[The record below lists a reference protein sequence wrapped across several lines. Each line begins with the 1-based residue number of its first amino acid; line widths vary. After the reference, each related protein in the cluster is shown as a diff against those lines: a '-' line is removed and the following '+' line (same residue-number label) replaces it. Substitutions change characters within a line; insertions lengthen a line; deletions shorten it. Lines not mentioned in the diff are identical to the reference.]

1 MFLKDHLKDT
11 YQKASFDNNHLML
24 ENIINVWAHRFG
36 PESLNQLFVKNQN
49 QFKLTEE
56 DQAEVSQN
64 QINLELIEE
73 DQAEANQNQ
82 INLELI
88 EEDQAEANQNQIN
101 LELIEEDQAEAN
113 QNQINLE
120 LLKNVQYEE
129 EIEFKPKETKT
140 PNNTETID
148 KDIYGSYKNESEY
161 KDTEELPLPN
171 IKNLRKWINNEKK
184 AS

>member
-36 PESLNQLFVKNQN
+36 PESLNELFVKNQD

-56 DQAEVSQN
+56 DQAEASQN

-73 DQAEANQNQ
+73 DQE
-82 INLELI
+82 
-88 EEDQAEANQNQIN
+88 
-101 LELIEEDQAEAN
+101 EAN

>member
-11 YQKASFDNNHLML
+11 YQQASFDKNQLML

-36 PESLNQLFVKNQN
+36 PETLNELCVKNQD
-49 QFKLTEE
+49 QFKLIEEDQAETSQNQINLELTEE
-56 DQAEVSQN
+56 DQAEV
-64 QINLELIEE
+64 
-73 DQAEANQNQ
+73 
-82 INLELI
+82 
-88 EEDQAEANQNQIN
+88 
-101 LELIEEDQAEAN
+101 N

-120 LLKNVQYEE
+120 LLKNVEYEE
-129 EIEFKPKETKT
+129 EIEFKSKETKKS
-140 PNNTETID
+140 NNTEIID

-161 KDTEELPLPN
+161 KDAEELPLPN

>member
-1 MFLKDHLKDT
+1 MSLKDHLKDT

-36 PESLNQLFVKNQN
+36 PESLNELFVKNQD

-56 DQAEVSQN
+56 DQAE
-64 QINLELIEE
+64 E
-73 DQAEANQNQ
+73 
-82 INLELI
+82 
-88 EEDQAEANQNQIN
+88 
-101 LELIEEDQAEAN
+101 N

-120 LLKNVQYEE
+120 LLKNVQYKE

-140 PNNTETID
+140 QNNTETID
-148 KDIYGSYKNESEY
+148 KDIYGSYKIESEY

-171 IKNLRKWINNEKK
+171 IKNLRKWINKEKK

>member
-11 YQKASFDNNHLML
+11 YQKASIDKNHLML

-36 PESLNQLFVKNQN
+36 TESLNELFVKNQD
-49 QFKLTEE
+49 QFKLLEE
-56 DQAEVSQN
+56 DQAEPS
-64 QINLELIEE
+64 
-73 DQAEANQNQ
+73 
-82 INLELI
+82 
-88 EEDQAEANQNQIN
+88 
-101 LELIEEDQAEAN
+101 

-120 LLKNVQYEE
+120 LLKNVQHDE
-129 EIEFKPKETKT
+129 EIEFKPKETKKS
-140 PNNTETID
+140 NNTEIID

-161 KDTEELPLPN
+161 KDTEELPLPD

>member
-36 PESLNQLFVKNQN
+36 PESLNELFVKNQD

-56 DQAEVSQN
+56 DQAEAS
-64 QINLELIEE
+64 
-73 DQAEANQNQ
+73 
-82 INLELI
+82 
-88 EEDQAEANQNQIN
+88 
-101 LELIEEDQAEAN
+101 

-129 EIEFKPKETKT
+129 EIEFKPKEIKT

>member
-1 MFLKDHLKDT
+1 MFLKDHLKNT
-11 YQKASFDNNHLML
+11 YQKASSDKNHLML

-36 PESLNQLFVKNQN
+36 PESLNELFVKNQD
-49 QFKLTEE
+49 QF
-56 DQAEVSQN
+56 
-64 QINLELIEE
+64 ELIEE
-73 DQAEANQNQ
+73 DQAESS
-82 INLELI
+82 
-88 EEDQAEANQNQIN
+88 
-101 LELIEEDQAEAN
+101 

>member
-36 PESLNQLFVKNQN
+36 PESLNELFIK
-49 QFKLTEE
+49 
-56 DQAEVSQN
+56 N
-64 QINLELIEE
+64 QINMELIEE
-73 DQAEANQNQ
+73 DQAEV
-82 INLELI
+82 
-88 EEDQAEANQNQIN
+88 
-101 LELIEEDQAEAN
+101 N

>member
-36 PESLNQLFVKNQN
+36 PESLNELFVKNQD

-56 DQAEVSQN
+56 DQAE
-64 QINLELIEE
+64 E
-73 DQAEANQNQ
+73 NQNQ
-82 INLELI
+82 INLELS
-88 EEDQAEANQNQIN
+88 
-101 LELIEEDQAEAN
+101 
-113 QNQINLE
+113 
-120 LLKNVQYEE
+120 KNVQYKE

-140 PNNTETID
+140 QNNTETID
-148 KDIYGSYKNESEY
+148 KDIYGSYKIESEY

-171 IKNLRKWINNEKK
+171 IKNLRKWINKEKK

>member
-1 MFLKDHLKDT
+1 MSLKDHLKDT

-36 PESLNQLFVKNQN
+36 PESLNELFVKNQD

-56 DQAEVSQN
+56 DQAE
-64 QINLELIEE
+64 E
-73 DQAEANQNQ
+73 NQNQ
-82 INLELI
+82 INLELS
-88 EEDQAEANQNQIN
+88 
-101 LELIEEDQAEAN
+101 
-113 QNQINLE
+113 
-120 LLKNVQYEE
+120 KNVQYKE

-140 PNNTETID
+140 QNNTETID

>member
-11 YQKASFDNNHLML
+11 YQKASFDKNHLML

-36 PESLNQLFVKNQN
+36 PESLNELFVKNQD
-49 QFKLTEE
+49 QFKLLEE
-56 DQAEVSQN
+56 DQAEPS
-64 QINLELIEE
+64 
-73 DQAEANQNQ
+73 
-82 INLELI
+82 
-88 EEDQAEANQNQIN
+88 
-101 LELIEEDQAEAN
+101 

-120 LLKNVQYEE
+120 LLKNVQHDE
-129 EIEFKPKETKT
+129 EIEFKPKETKKS
-140 PNNTETID
+140 NNTEIID

-161 KDTEELPLPN
+161 KDTEELPLPD

>member
-11 YQKASFDNNHLML
+11 YQKASFDKNHLML

-36 PESLNQLFVKNQN
+36 PESLNELFVKNQD

-56 DQAEVSQN
+56 DQAEAS
-64 QINLELIEE
+64 
-73 DQAEANQNQ
+73 
-82 INLELI
+82 
-88 EEDQAEANQNQIN
+88 
-101 LELIEEDQAEAN
+101 

-129 EIEFKPKETKT
+129 EIEFKPKETKI

>member
-36 PESLNQLFVKNQN
+36 PESLNELFVKNQD

-56 DQAEVSQN
+56 DQAEAS
-64 QINLELIEE
+64 
-73 DQAEANQNQ
+73 
-82 INLELI
+82 
-88 EEDQAEANQNQIN
+88 
-101 LELIEEDQAEAN
+101 

-129 EIEFKPKETKT
+129 EIEFKLKETKT

-148 KDIYGSYKNESEY
+148 KDIYGSYKIESEY

>member
-11 YQKASFDNNHLML
+11 YQKASFDNNYLML

-36 PESLNQLFVKNQN
+36 PESLNELFVKNQD

-56 DQAEVSQN
+56 DQAEAS
-64 QINLELIEE
+64 
-73 DQAEANQNQ
+73 
-82 INLELI
+82 
-88 EEDQAEANQNQIN
+88 QNQIN

-120 LLKNVQYEE
+120 LLKNVQDEE
-129 EIEFKPKETKT
+129 EIEFKAKETKT
-140 PNNTETID
+140 PNDTETIN

-161 KDTEELPLPN
+161 KYTEELPLPN

>member
-11 YQKASFDNNHLML
+11 YQKASFDKNHLML

-36 PESLNQLFVKNQN
+36 PESLNELFVKNQD

-56 DQAEVSQN
+56 DQAEVNQN
-64 QINLELIEE
+64 PINLEV
-73 DQAEANQNQ
+73 
-82 INLELI
+82 
-88 EEDQAEANQNQIN
+88 
-101 LELIEEDQAEAN
+101 
-113 QNQINLE
+113 
-120 LLKNVQYEE
+120 LKNVQYEE
-129 EIEFKPKETKT
+129 EIEFKPKETKA
-140 PNNTETID
+140 PNNNEIID

>member
-36 PESLNQLFVKNQN
+36 PESLNELFVKNQD

-56 DQAEVSQN
+56 DQAESSQN

-73 DQAEANQNQ
+73 DQAESS
-82 INLELI
+82 
-88 EEDQAEANQNQIN
+88 
-101 LELIEEDQAEAN
+101 

>member
-11 YQKASFDNNHLML
+11 YQKASFDKNHLML

-36 PESLNQLFVKNQN
+36 PESLNELFVKNQD
-49 QFKLTEE
+49 QFKLIED
-56 DQAEVSQN
+56 DQAETSQN
-64 QINLELIEE
+64 QINLELTEE
-73 DQAEANQNQ
+73 DQVEV
-82 INLELI
+82 
-88 EEDQAEANQNQIN
+88 
-101 LELIEEDQAEAN
+101 N

>member
-36 PESLNQLFVKNQN
+36 PESLNELFIK
-49 QFKLTEE
+49 
-56 DQAEVSQN
+56 N

-73 DQAEANQNQ
+73 DQAEV
-82 INLELI
+82 
-88 EEDQAEANQNQIN
+88 
-101 LELIEEDQAEAN
+101 N

>member
-1 MFLKDHLKDT
+1 MSLKDHLKDT

-36 PESLNQLFVKNQN
+36 PESLNELFVKNQD

-56 DQAEVSQN
+56 DQAEAS
-64 QINLELIEE
+64 
-73 DQAEANQNQ
+73 
-82 INLELI
+82 
-88 EEDQAEANQNQIN
+88 QNQIN

-140 PNNTETID
+140 SNNSGTID

>member
-11 YQKASFDNNHLML
+11 YQKASFDKNHLML

-36 PESLNQLFVKNQN
+36 PESLNELFIKNQD

-56 DQAEVSQN
+56 DQAEAS
-64 QINLELIEE
+64 
-73 DQAEANQNQ
+73 
-82 INLELI
+82 
-88 EEDQAEANQNQIN
+88 
-101 LELIEEDQAEAN
+101 

-129 EIEFKPKETKT
+129 EIEFKPKETKI
-140 PNNTETID
+140 PNNTEIID

>member
-11 YQKASFDNNHLML
+11 YQQASFDKNHLMI

-36 PESLNQLFVKNQN
+36 PESLNELFVKNQD

-56 DQAEVSQN
+56 DQAEAS
-64 QINLELIEE
+64 
-73 DQAEANQNQ
+73 
-82 INLELI
+82 
-88 EEDQAEANQNQIN
+88 
-101 LELIEEDQAEAN
+101 

-120 LLKNVQYEE
+120 LLKNVQSEE

-140 PNNTETID
+140 PNNTEPID

>member
-24 ENIINVWAHRFG
+24 ENIINTWAHRFG
-36 PESLNQLFVKNQN
+36 PESLNELFVKNQD
-49 QFKLTEE
+49 QFKLIED
-56 DQAEVSQN
+56 DQAETSQN
-64 QINLELIEE
+64 QINLELTEE
-73 DQAEANQNQ
+73 DQVETSQNQN
-82 INLELI
+82 NLELT
-88 EEDQAEANQNQIN
+88 EEDQV
-101 LELIEEDQAEAN
+101 EAN

-129 EIEFKPKETKT
+129 EIEFKPKETKKS
-140 PNNTETID
+140 NNTEIID

>member
-1 MFLKDHLKDT
+1 MFLKDHLQDT
-11 YQKASFDNNHLML
+11 YQKASFDKNHLML

-36 PESLNQLFVKNQN
+36 PESLNELFVKNQD
-49 QFKLTEE
+49 QFKLIED
-56 DQAEVSQN
+56 DQAETSQN
-64 QINLELIEE
+64 QINLELTEE
-73 DQAEANQNQ
+73 DQVEV
-82 INLELI
+82 
-88 EEDQAEANQNQIN
+88 
-101 LELIEEDQAEAN
+101 N

-120 LLKNVQYEE
+120 LLKNVEYEE
-129 EIEFKPKETKT
+129 EIEFKSKETKKS
-140 PNNTETID
+140 NNTEIID

>member
-1 MFLKDHLKDT
+1 MSLKDHLKDT
-11 YQKASFDNNHLML
+11 YQKESFDNNHLML

-36 PESLNQLFVKNQN
+36 PESLNELFVKNQD

-56 DQAEVSQN
+56 DQAE
-64 QINLELIEE
+64 E
-73 DQAEANQNQ
+73 
-82 INLELI
+82 
-88 EEDQAEANQNQIN
+88 
-101 LELIEEDQAEAN
+101 N

-120 LLKNVQYEE
+120 LLKNVQYKE

-140 PNNTETID
+140 QNNTETID

-161 KDTEELPLPN
+161 KDIEELPLPN
-171 IKNLRKWINNEKK
+171 IKNLRKWINKEKK

>member
-36 PESLNQLFVKNQN
+36 PESLNELFVKNQD

-56 DQAEVSQN
+56 DQAEAS
-64 QINLELIEE
+64 
-73 DQAEANQNQ
+73 
-82 INLELI
+82 
-88 EEDQAEANQNQIN
+88 
-101 LELIEEDQAEAN
+101 

-120 LLKNVQYEE
+120 LLKNVQYED
-129 EIEFKPKETKT
+129 EIEFKPKETKKS
-140 PNNTETID
+140 NNTEIID

-161 KDTEELPLPN
+161 KDKEELPLPN

>member
-36 PESLNQLFVKNQN
+36 PESLNELFVKNQD

-56 DQAEVSQN
+56 DQV
-64 QINLELIEE
+64 
-73 DQAEANQNQ
+73 
-82 INLELI
+82 
-88 EEDQAEANQNQIN
+88 
-101 LELIEEDQAEAN
+101 EAN

-140 PNNTETID
+140 PNNTKTID

>member
-36 PESLNQLFVKNQN
+36 PESLNELFVKNQD

-56 DQAEVSQN
+56 DQAEA
-64 QINLELIEE
+64 I
-73 DQAEANQNQ
+73 
-82 INLELI
+82 
-88 EEDQAEANQNQIN
+88 
-101 LELIEEDQAEAN
+101 

-140 PNNTETID
+140 PNNTEIID

>member
-1 MFLKDHLKDT
+1 MSLKDHLKDT
-11 YQKASFDNNHLML
+11 YQKESFDNNHLML

-36 PESLNQLFVKNQN
+36 PESLNELFVKNQD

-56 DQAEVSQN
+56 DQAE
-64 QINLELIEE
+64 E
-73 DQAEANQNQ
+73 
-82 INLELI
+82 
-88 EEDQAEANQNQIN
+88 
-101 LELIEEDQAEAN
+101 N

-140 PNNTETID
+140 QNNTETID

-171 IKNLRKWINNEKK
+171 IKNLRKWINKEKK

>member
-11 YQKASFDNNHLML
+11 YQKESFDNNHLML

-36 PESLNQLFVKNQN
+36 PESLNELFVKNQD

-56 DQAEVSQN
+56 DQAE
-64 QINLELIEE
+64 E
-73 DQAEANQNQ
+73 
-82 INLELI
+82 
-88 EEDQAEANQNQIN
+88 
-101 LELIEEDQAEAN
+101 N

-140 PNNTETID
+140 QNNTETID
-148 KDIYGSYKNESEY
+148 KDIYGSYKIESEY

-171 IKNLRKWINNEKK
+171 IKNLRKWINKEKK

>member
-11 YQKASFDNNHLML
+11 YQKASFDKNHLML

-36 PESLNQLFVKNQN
+36 PESLNELFVKNQD

-56 DQAEVSQN
+56 DQEEVSQN
-64 QINLELIEE
+64 QINLEIIEE
-73 DQAEANQNQ
+73 DQE
-82 INLELI
+82 
-88 EEDQAEANQNQIN
+88 
-101 LELIEEDQAEAN
+101 EAN

>member
-11 YQKASFDNNHLML
+11 YQKASFDKNHLML

-36 PESLNQLFVKNQN
+36 PESLNELFVKNQD
-49 QFKLTEE
+49 QFKLTEQ
-56 DQAEVSQN
+56 DQADV
-64 QINLELIEE
+64 
-73 DQAEANQNQ
+73 
-82 INLELI
+82 
-88 EEDQAEANQNQIN
+88 
-101 LELIEEDQAEAN
+101 N